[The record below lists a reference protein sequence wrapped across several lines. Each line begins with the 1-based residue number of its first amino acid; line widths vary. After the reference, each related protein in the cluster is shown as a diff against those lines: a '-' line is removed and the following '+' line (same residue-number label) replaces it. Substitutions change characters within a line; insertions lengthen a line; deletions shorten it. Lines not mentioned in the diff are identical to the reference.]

1 MGATV
6 VTDKAVRFLWKTP
19 AEPIFFLYEETYE
32 KNVHPHR
39 PEWICV
45 GVLRALDA
53 LPELFHWAGVCEGG
67 MLQTRKGHTTPEAY
81 LRSWKKAFAFAY
93 PYQGS
98 TTFRL
103 DRTLRG
109 ALWDGEPPELQA
121 QQVPALGLDK
131 LAAWNAGVA
140 LEFTLPE
147 DYEAFSQLMR
157 QGQIARYKVLGSRP
171 GPEDGLAED
180 FSQRV
185 FRKKAPAQEMPVPKF
200 AKLAAELRDEHLYE
214 VQGSL
219 LRKRGWPYSVVG
231 SFVAQYAAT
240 ELAEPGHFEQRLAS
254 FRQAVRD
261 AQELSLATRV
271 QVESSTDAS
280 KYEDENSRKLAE
292 RFPQGFSLSEL
303 AEADDATR
311 SSFYFSGDLRL
322 LD

>member
-19 AEPIFFLYEETYE
+19 AEPIFFLYEEAYE

-39 PEWICV
+39 PEWSCV
-45 GVLRALDA
+45 GVFRALDA
-53 LPELFHWAGVCEGG
+53 LPDLFRWAGVCEGG
-67 MLQTRKGHTTPEAY
+67 LLQTRKGHTTPEAY
-81 LRSWKKAFAFAY
+81 LRSWKKAFSYAY

-103 DRTLRG
+103 ARPLRD
-109 ALWDGEPPELQA
+109 ALSSGEPADLQA
-121 QQVPALGLDK
+121 HQVPALGANK
-131 LAAWNAGVA
+131 LAAWNAGAGV
-140 LEFTLPE
+140 EFTLPE
-147 DYEAFSQLMR
+147 DYEAFSQLMQ
-157 QGQIARYKVLGSRP
+157 QGKIARYRVLGSRP
-171 GPEDGLAED
+171 GPEDGPAED
-180 FSQRV
+180 FSQRI
-185 FRKKAPAQEMPVPKF
+185 FRKAAPAQDLPVPKF
-200 AKLAAELRDEHLYE
+200 AKLPAGLRDEHLYE

-261 AQELSLATRV
+261 AQELPLATKV
-271 QVESSTDAS
+271 QVEPSTDAS

-292 RFPQGFSLSEL
+292 RFPQGFALSEL
-303 AEADDATR
+303 DDSSR
-311 SSFYFSGDLRL
+311 SAFYFSGDLRL